1 MRIDDFRLQSAVLRI
16 VSKPKAESGKPKLS
30 RGRRGVSILEVLFAI
45 LVTVIGL
52 LGVVAIFP
60 VASMMARKGRMK
72 DAVSVASMT
81 AIHQFDT
88 QGMRR
93 DAGWMEWDSTTSTW
107 VTYTHVFGRS
117 VCIDPRMLAAPATTG
132 SEARASVFPY
142 QSGALPPY
150 EPQMRRITL
159 NGGSG
164 VMGKL
169 QADTLFTFEDDLN
182 YDRPPD
188 RSLEPG
194 QIFDELPSMPG
205 TPSERQ
211 SEGHMSWMATL
222 VPKVDRYSLTTDGQ
236 YVLSIVVFFD
246 RPADLDVNDP
256 DNSQGRVLGVS
267 TPLAGGGVTGGEVL
281 LTASSEAELKIRPDD
296 WIMLAGSFRHA
307 VDNPA
312 GSGNPRYIGVFRW
325 YRVVDCEPQATFN
338 TTTSNWERYV
348 TLYGQDWDSSLMAT
362 SLRAV
367 VVDGVV
373 GVYEKT
379 VTLED

>member
-1 MRIDDFRLQSAVLRI
+1 MV
-16 VSKPKAESGKPKLS
+16 

-72 DAVSVASMT
+72 DAVAVASMT

-93 DAGWMEWDSTTSTW
+93 DAGWMAWNNAAMPPAYQAYSAQ
-107 VTYTHVFGRS
+107 FGES
-117 VCIDPRMLAAPATTG
+117 YCIDPRMLAANGTG
-132 SEARASVFPY
+132 GANAARIFPYVAQASVDDPRM
-142 QSGALPPY
+142 L
-150 EPQMRRITL
+150 RITL
-159 NGGSG
+159 NGGNG

-182 YDRPPD
+182 YDRPAD

-194 QIFDELPSMPG
+194 QIFDMLPSAST
-205 TPSERQ
+205 TPSKRQ

-246 RPADLDVNDP
+246 RPADMTVGDAEHERIL
-256 DNSQGRVLGVS
+256 SVS

-281 LTASSEAELKIRPDD
+281 LTAGTEAELKIRPDD
-296 WIMLAGSFRHA
+296 WIMLAGSFRHT

-338 TTTSNWERYV
+338 GGTGNWERYV
-348 TLYGQDWDSSLMAT
+348 TLYGQDWDSSLMAS